1 MAEKYIALPKGVSEN
16 TFDAAIAAFRNVLGD
31 PAVRVR
37 DRAFQRRLGR
47 QSHSRRPMGHHPARA
62 TPLSFRRAGARWSG
76 IRRRISW
83 QCSSVVIFYERH
95 RNFPCFSHR
104 YPKLRVP

>member
-16 TFDAAIAAFRNVLGD
+16 TFDAAIAA
-31 PAVRVR
+31 
-37 DRAFQRRLGR
+37 
-47 QSHSRRPMGHHPARA
+47 
-62 TPLSFRRAGARWSG
+62 WSG

-95 RNFPCFSHR
+95 RNFPCFSHC
-104 YPKLRVP
+104 YPQTQGAMTLRLLNANDSIRHSRARRDWLSFATKSA